1 MRCLPLSLVATFYAH
16 REVIVETD
24 HKALETILKKPIQQS
39 PLRLQKMILRTKP
52 YALNVKYIPGSHLI
66 LADALSRASLP
77 IEPANQPDEFE
88 INLSYGH
95 VSETMLQKLTAET
108 GEDLEQQ

>member
-1 MRCLPLSLVATFYAH
+1 
-16 REVIVETD
+16 
-24 HKALETILKKPIQQS
+24 
-39 PLRLQKMILRTKP
+39 MILRTKP